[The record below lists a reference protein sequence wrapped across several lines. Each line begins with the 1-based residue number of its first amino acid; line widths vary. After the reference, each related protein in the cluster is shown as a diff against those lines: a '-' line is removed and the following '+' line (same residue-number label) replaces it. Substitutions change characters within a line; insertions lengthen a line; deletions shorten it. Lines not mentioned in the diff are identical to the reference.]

1 MGFFLASS
9 CLIIYGCPLRGFPLY
24 VHSTTNHN
32 TNIICALDINFIN
45 FRRAALELWKQRSG
59 PDATY
64 RNLINV
70 FYKAAGNQEYV
81 EAVYKLFC

>member
-1 MGFFLASS
+1 M
-9 CLIIYGCPLRGFPLY
+9 
-24 VHSTTNHN
+24 H
-32 TNIICALDINFIN
+32 ALDINFNN

-64 RNLINV
+64 RNLIDV
-70 FYKAAGNQEYV
+70 FYKAAGYQEYV